1 MTQLV
6 PEPPLPPPPAAAA
19 ALPRREPPGAGGR
32 VAGGRRGHGVG
43 GAEGRRRAARRA
55 AQRRPVVDVD
65 EVAAVLRAAP
75 LAPVPLPQEE
85 LQLPRVLPPL
95 PLDRRRDPL
104 RVDVLQIYVQS
115 FK

>member
-6 PEPPLPPPPAAAA
+6 PESPLPPPPAAAS
-19 ALPRREPPGAGGR
+19 ALPRREPPGAGCR

-43 GAEGRRRAARRA
+43 GAEGRRATRRA

-104 RVDVLQIYVQS
+104 RVDVLRIYVQS

>member
-1 MTQLV
+1 M
-6 PEPPLPPPPAAAA
+6 
-19 ALPRREPPGAGGR
+19 
-32 VAGGRRGHGVG
+32 AGGRRGHGVG
-43 GAEGRRRAARRA
+43 GAEGRRASRA

-95 PLDRRRDPL
+95 ALDRRRDPL
-104 RVDVLQIYVQS
+104 RVDVLQGNECVMV
-115 FK
+115 